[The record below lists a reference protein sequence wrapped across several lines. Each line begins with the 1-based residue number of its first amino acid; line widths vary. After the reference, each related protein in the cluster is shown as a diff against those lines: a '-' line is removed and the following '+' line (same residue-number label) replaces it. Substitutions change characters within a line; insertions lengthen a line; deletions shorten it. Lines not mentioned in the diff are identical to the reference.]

1 MNQYGT
7 LHQQGEFE
15 VENHSVPQLGPHT
28 QSDPPSASWQYMG
41 PWSASPASFSHTR
54 GQPLEDCPLIP
65 RRPNVCGVRNHQLH
79 ILDNDKGKAPLV
91 NEVELPPVVCGL
103 PARPKSDSDSSLS
116 SASEADIYFDGHGHV
131 MPSPLRHSPSALLD
145 STQILFGPSGVLS
158 AGPFFIDPIRR
169 DPPNWVG
176 DPVLTSAHLIRVGAH
191 PALLKQDPATGR
203 STHRILLFCFR
214 VWIHRFVLL
223 QAPLTVRRFHRS
235 LSPPL
240 HRLMV
245 VHLSALC
252 RLLFRRILVR
262 IRGMCKTLVLPI
274 LRSLWILVTLHR
286 RLLR

>member
-65 RRPNVCGVRNHQLH
+65 RRPNVCGVGNHQLH

-131 MPSPLRHSPSALLD
+131 MPSPLRHCPSALLD
-145 STQILFGPSGVLS
+145 STQILFGPSDVLS

-176 DPVLTSAHLIRVGAH
+176 GPVLTSAHFDSGRGPPGPFEAGPSNWAEHPPDPSILFSCLDPQVCAVASPIDCAAIPPEFIPSASPVDGGSPVGSLSASF
-191 PALLKQDPATGR
+191 PATPCSDSG
-203 STHRILLFCFR
+203 
-214 VWIHRFVLL
+214 
-223 QAPLTVRRFHRS
+223 
-235 LSPPL
+235 
-240 HRLMV
+240 
-245 VHLSALC
+245 
-252 RLLFRRILVR
+252 
-262 IRGMCKTLVLPI
+262 
-274 LRSLWILVTLHR
+274 
-286 RLLR
+286 